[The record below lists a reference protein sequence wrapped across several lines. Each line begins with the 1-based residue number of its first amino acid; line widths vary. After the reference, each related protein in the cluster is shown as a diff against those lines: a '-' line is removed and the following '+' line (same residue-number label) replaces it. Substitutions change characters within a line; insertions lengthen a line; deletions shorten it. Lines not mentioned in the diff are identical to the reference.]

1 MLNVD
6 KEDAIKI
13 IETGENILITGNAGS
28 GKTHLI
34 KEFARKSKRNV
45 ALTATTGIAALN
57 LGGETVHRFL
67 GMGIINRP
75 EQADSIVK
83 KLNKFKTSSKSW
95 EKMKWKVLSSLDIL
109 IIDEVSM
116 LRRDQFELIEIILSS
131 VKNNP
136 KPFGG
141 VQIILAGDF
150 LQLPPVITTTQKKQY
165 IDLEEPYCFQSTLWT
180 YGNFSSINLTTSY
193 RQSDK
198 IFLQILDNIRIGN
211 ITNKIDK
218 IMRSRINK
226 KFDADI
232 KPIKLF
238 PYKVDVTAE
247 NKSCLVAIK
256 EPKYVSKAIYTGKP
270 VDVEVL
276 KKDIP
281 AEDNLYF
288 CKDAQ
293 IMMLTNDPTDRWVN
307 GELGII
313 IKADPIVIKL
323 ANGRIVEPE
332 LYKWER
338 VIHKLILGKWKQ
350 EVVATMTQYPFKL
363 GYSVTIHKSQGLTLD
378 YVETD
383 LSKCFTAGQAYVALS
398 RVKTLDGLTLKGWN
412 KKSIIT
418 DKKVLSFYGIGF

>member
-1 MLNVD
+1 MLNID
-6 KEDAIKI
+6 REDAIRI

-67 GMGIINRP
+67 GMGITNRP
-75 EQADSIVK
+75 EQADGIIK
-83 KLNKFKTSSKSW
+83 KLNKFKTSTKSW
-95 EKMKWKVLSSLDIL
+95 EKMKWKVLSSLDTL
-109 IIDEVSM
+109 VIDEVSM
-116 LRRDQFELIEIILSS
+116 LRRDQFELIEIILSF

-141 VQIILAGDF
+141 IQIILVGDF

-180 YGNFSSINLTTSY
+180 YGKFSSINLTTSY
-193 RQSDK
+193 RQSDEM
-198 IFLQILDNIRIGN
+198 FLQILDNIRIGN
-211 ITNKIDK
+211 ITDDIDRV
-218 IMRSRINK
+218 MRSRINK

-238 PYKVDVTAE
+238 PYKVDVAAE
-247 NKSCLVAIK
+247 NKLCLIAIK

-270 VDVEVL
+270 IDVEIL

-288 CKDAQ
+288 CKGAQ

-313 IKADPIVIKL
+313 IEADPVVIKL
-323 ANGRIVEPE
+323 ANGRVIEPE
-332 LYKWER
+332 LHKWER

-418 DKKVLSFYGIGF
+418 DKKVLSFYGI